1 MQWTLHLL
9 FPSRCLRTSR
19 VRNCRDDGGEDVD
32 AFAKHRH
39 VDELVVIMQQD
50 RGVVHGRE
58 AKRGVCVVGKAG
70 HRQGSNS
77 YQTST
82 EGTEGIA
89 EKCSTALKQT
99 YSRRFEGNDCRWR
112 QERCHAESRCPYR
125 CSEGEHR
132 YRITPAPN
140 SSAPVSLPSHHT
152 LACAKPRTY
161 AFSDA
166 DLNSCHQ

>member
-1 MQWTLHLL
+1 MHLLQWTLQLL

-39 VDELVVIMQQD
+39 VNELVVIMQQD

-89 EKCSTALKQT
+89 EKCSTALKHNKH
-99 YSRRFEGNDCRWR
+99 RRTAGDSKVTTVGGGRKDAMLNRDAPTDAARENTDI
-112 QERCHAESRCPYR
+112 ESPLHPTR
-125 CSEGEHR
+125 
-132 YRITPAPN
+132 A
-140 SSAPVSLPSHHT
+140 LPSVSPHT
-152 LACAKPRTY
+152 TR
-161 AFSDA
+161 
-166 DLNSCHQ
+166 